1 MSVISNLFISPVF
14 IAAALCCVLPGC
26 AVVSVADAVVSTG
39 ASAVSTAASVTGSVV
54 KGTVSAVTP

>member
-1 MSVISNLFISPVF
+1 MSVISHLPIRPVL
-14 IAAALCCVLPGC
+14 IAAMLCGALPGC
-26 AVVSVADAVVSTG
+26 AVVSVAGAVVSTG